1 MQNPN
6 HPCAHLSRV
15 ASRVLRFALRGTG
28 TVLDVT
34 GAALACTGLALQ
46 ICGQKLKSLAAAHPP
61 ESSAATDSAEPQPA
75 A

>member
-6 HPCAHLSRV
+6 HPCARFKR
-15 ASRVLRFALRGTG
+15 AAFCALRFALTGTG

-34 GAALACTGLALQ
+34 GTALACTGLALQ
-46 ICGQKLKSLAAAHPP
+46 ICGQKLKSIAAAHPP
-61 ESSAATDSAEPQPA
+61 ESSAATYSAEPQPA